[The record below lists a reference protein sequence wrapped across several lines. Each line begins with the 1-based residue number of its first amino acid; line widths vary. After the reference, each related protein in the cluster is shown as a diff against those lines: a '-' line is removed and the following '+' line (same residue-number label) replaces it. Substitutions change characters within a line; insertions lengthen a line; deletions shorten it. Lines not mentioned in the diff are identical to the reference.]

1 MKRTNTQNFIDTI
14 HSQLEALANTK
25 GLGIEITKIDVPE
38 EIAIDPEL
46 LYRAIMNVLSNAV
59 DYSSNN
65 GKIYEPMSRREF
77 CTD

>member
-46 LYRAIMNVLSNAV
+46 LNRAIMNLYQMQSTTPRITVRFMN
-59 DYSSNN
+59 
-65 GKIYEPMSRREF
+65 R
-77 CTD
+77 